1 MSEDRIRR
9 AFDDLSRQARQAN
22 PDDSLGALM
31 NPEENAKN
39 RWTYLAAAAV
49 IVLVLG
55 SVAFALNAN
64 RSRDVVSPPAST
76 AATTPGSAESTIPS
90 TDSTVPGE
98 STTTTAPD
106 TSTTTTTATT
116 VVAGPAVGWHVVD
129 VASDDVLNVRQSPTA
144 GSPIVGT
151 LAHNQDNVALIP
163 RAGNPI
169 GGAAWYGVRLSDGTE
184 GFVNSR
190 YLAHPASWD
199 AGLAS
204 APCTAGQSSGGATA
218 STPSSGDASAV
229 VGLFQVKTG
238 SCDRYI
244 IVLGKDSVDVFETAN
259 TLGGGDVRVT
269 SGGTRVT
276 VELPS
281 AITGVAPQATN
292 ADFTEALAL
301 TVLPINTTGGADD
314 LEVRF
319 LHSSSRVAGIT
330 VLSNPARIVIDV
342 GSAPTGTGLAYAPV
356 IGTGNTILEHPVD
369 QSADKIGVAHSF
381 SVTGYARWFEAQG
394 YGTIT
399 TLDGATPTESTWS
412 GPSVIGASGD
422 FIRTMLYALYIPTWG
437 EFSFTVDLPSGGYEL
452 FVGEDCMS
460 EGDDSSQP
468 CGVTETFDV
477 AP

>member
-31 NPEENAKN
+31 NPEENTKN
-39 RWTYLAAAAV
+39 RWTYLAAAAAV
-49 IVLVLG
+49 VLVLG
-55 SVAFALNAN
+55 SIAFALNAN

-76 AATTPGSAESTIPS
+76 TVTTPGSTESTVPS

-106 TSTTTTTATT
+106 SSTTTTTPTTT
-116 VVAGPAVGWHVVD
+116 VVASPAIGWHVVD
-129 VASDDVLNVRQSPTA
+129 VASNDVLNVRQSPTA
-144 GSPIVGT
+144 SSPIVGT
-151 LAHNQDNVALIP
+151 LAYNQDNVTVIP

-169 GGAAWYGVRLSDGTE
+169 GEAAWYGVRLSDGTE

-190 YLAHPASWD
+190 FLAHPSTWD
-199 AGLAS
+199 AGIAG
-204 APCTAGQSSGGATA
+204 APCTASQSSGEATTATA
-218 STPSSGDASAV
+218 SSGDASAV
-229 VGLFQVKTG
+229 VGLFQIKTVD
-238 SCDRYI
+238 CDRYV

-259 TLGGGDVRVT
+259 TLGGGDVLVT

-276 VELPS
+276 VELPAS
-281 AITGVAPQATN
+281 ITGVAPQATN
-292 ADFTEALAL
+292 ADFTDALAL
-301 TVLPINTTGGADD
+301 TVLPINTTGAPDE

-319 LHSSSRVAGIT
+319 LHSSSRMAGIT

-342 GSAPTGTGLAYAPV
+342 RSAPTGTGVDYAPV

-369 QSADKIGVAHSF
+369 QSADKVGVAHSF

-394 YGTIT
+394 YATIT
-399 TLDGATPTESTWS
+399 TLDGGRPTDIAWS
-412 GPSVIGASGD
+412 GPSMTSANGNNAS
-422 FIRTMLYALYIPTWG
+422 IYASYIPTWG
-437 EFSFTVDLPSGGYEL
+437 EFTFTVDLPSGGYEL
-452 FVGEDCMS
+452 FVGDDCMS
-460 EGDDSSQP
+460 EGGDEIQP
-468 CGVTETFDV
+468 CGVNETFDV

>member
-22 PDDSLGALM
+22 PDASLGALM
-31 NPEENAKN
+31 NPEENSKN

-64 RSRDVVSPPAST
+64 RSPDVVSPPAST
-76 AATTPGSAESTIPS
+76 TATTLGSTDTTIAP

-106 TSTTTTTATT
+106 SSTTTTSPTT
-116 VVAGPAVGWHVVD
+116 SMVVTSPAVGWHVID
-129 VASDDVLNVRQSPTA
+129 VASNDVLNVRQSPSA

-151 LAHNQDNVALIP
+151 LAYNQDNVTVIP

-169 GGAAWYGVRLSDGTE
+169 GGAAWYGVRLGNGTE

-190 YLAHPASWD
+190 FLAHPITWD
-199 AGLAS
+199 AGIAG
-204 APCTAGQSSGGATA
+204 APCTASQSSGEATA
-218 STPSSGDASAV
+218 STPASGDASAV
-229 VGLFQVKTG
+229 VALFQLKTG
-238 SCDRYI
+238 NCDRYV

-259 TLGGGDVRVT
+259 VLGGGDVRVT

-276 VELPS
+276 VELPAS
-281 AITGVAPQATN
+281 ITGVAPQATN
-292 ADFTEALAL
+292 ADFTDALAL
-301 TVLPINTTGGADD
+301 TVLPINTTGAPDE

-319 LHSSSRVAGIT
+319 LHDSSRLAGIT

-342 GSAPTGTGLAYAPV
+342 GSAPTGTGLDYSPV
-356 IGTGNTILEHPVD
+356 FGTGSTLLEHPVD
-369 QSADKIGVAHSF
+369 QSADKVGVAHSF
-381 SVTGYARWFEAQG
+381 NVTGYARWFEAQG
-394 YGTIT
+394 YATVT
-399 TLDGATPTESTWS
+399 TLDGARPTDIAWS
-412 GPSVIGASGD
+412 GPSMTSANGNMAS
-422 FIRTMLYALYIPTWG
+422 IYALYIPTWG
-437 EFSFTVDLPSGGYEL
+437 EFTFTVDLPSGGYEL
-452 FVGEDCMS
+452 FVGEDCMN
-460 EGDDSSQP
+460 EGGDSSQP

>member
-22 PDDSLGALM
+22 PDASLGALM
-31 NPEENAKN
+31 NPEENSKN

-64 RSRDVVSPPAST
+64 RSLDVVSPAAST
-76 AATTPGSAESTIPS
+76 TVTTLASTESTVPS
-90 TDSTVPGE
+90 TDSTVAGE

-106 TSTTTTTATT
+106 TSTTTTTTTTTT
-116 VVAGPAVGWHVVD
+116 VVASPAVGWHVVD
-129 VASDDVLNVRQSPTA
+129 VASNDVLNVRQSPSA

-151 LAHNQDNVALIP
+151 LAHNQDNVTVLP

-169 GGAAWYGVRLSDGTE
+169 GGAAWYGVRLNDGTE

-190 YLAHPASWD
+190 FLAHPSTWD
-199 AGLAS
+199 AGIA
-204 APCTAGQSSGGATA
+204 AVPCTASKSSGEATA

-229 VGLFQVKTG
+229 VALFQVKTG
-238 SCDRYI
+238 SCDRYV
-244 IVLGKDSVDVFETAN
+244 IVLGKDNLEVFETAN
-259 TLGGGDVRVT
+259 TLGGGDIRVT

-281 AITGVAPQATN
+281 VITGVAPQATN
-292 ADFTEALAL
+292 ADFTDALAL
-301 TVLPINTTGGADD
+301 TVLPINKTGAPDD

-319 LHSSSRVAGIT
+319 LHSSSRLAGVT

-342 GSAPTGTGLAYAPV
+342 GSAPTGTGLDYTPV
-356 IGTGNTILEHPVD
+356 VGKGVTILEHPVD
-369 QSADKIGVAHSF
+369 QSVDKVGVTHSF

-394 YGTIT
+394 YATIT
-399 TLDGATPTESTWS
+399 TLDGAQPTDIAWS
-412 GPSVIGASGD
+412 GPSLSSSNGNTAS
-422 FIRTMLYALYIPTWG
+422 IYALYIPTWG
-437 EFSFTVDLPSGGYEL
+437 EFTFTVDLPSGGYEL
-452 FVGEDCMS
+452 FVGDDCMS
-460 EGDDSSQP
+460 PDGNTSQP

>member
-31 NPEENAKN
+31 NPEENTKN

-76 AATTPGSAESTIPS
+76 TVTTPGSAESTIPS
-90 TDSTVPGE
+90 TDSTVPGQ

-106 TSTTTTTATT
+106 TSTTTTTPTTT
-116 VVAGPAVGWHVVD
+116 VAASPAVGWHVVD
-129 VASDDVLNVRQSPTA
+129 VASNDVLNVRQSPTA

-151 LAHNQDNVALIP
+151 LAYNQENVTVIP

-199 AGLAS
+199 AGIAS
-204 APCTAGQSSGGATA
+204 TPCTAGQSSGEATA
-218 STPSSGDASAV
+218 STPSGGDASAV
-229 VGLFQVKTG
+229 VGLFQVKTDD
-238 SCDRYI
+238 CDRYI

-269 SGGTRVT
+269 SGATRVT

-319 LHSSSRVAGIT
+319 LHSSSRVAGVT

-342 GSAPTGTGLAYAPV
+342 RSTPTGTGLDYAPV

-369 QSADKIGVAHSF
+369 QSADKVGVAHSF

-394 YGTIT
+394 YATIT
-399 TLDGATPTESTWS
+399 TLDGARPTDISWS
-412 GPSVIGASGD
+412 GPSMVSANGNMAS
-422 FIRTMLYALYIPTWG
+422 IYALYIPTWG
-437 EFSFTVDLPSGGYEL
+437 EFTFTVDLPSGGYEL

-460 EGDDSSQP
+460 GVDDTSQP
-468 CGVTETFDV
+468 CGVNETFDV

>member
-31 NPEENAKN
+31 NPEENTKN

-76 AATTPGSAESTIPS
+76 TVTTPGSAETTVPS
-90 TDSTVPGE
+90 TDSTVPGQ

-106 TSTTTTTATT
+106 TSTTTTTPTTTT
-116 VVAGPAVGWHVVD
+116 VVASTAVGWHVVD
-129 VASDDVLNVRQSPTA
+129 VASNDVLNVRQSPTA

-151 LAHNQDNVALIP
+151 LAYNQDNVTVIP

-169 GGAAWYGVRLSDGTE
+169 GGAVWYGVRLSDGTE

-204 APCTAGQSSGGATA
+204 APCTAGQSSGEATA

-229 VGLFQVKTG
+229 VGLFQVKAG
-238 SCDRYI
+238 NCDRYI

-301 TVLPINTTGGADD
+301 TVLPINTTGGSDD

-319 LHSSSRVAGIT
+319 LHSSSRVAGVT
-330 VLSNPARIVIDV
+330 VLSHPARIVIDV
-342 GSAPTGTGLAYAPV
+342 GSAPTGTGLDYAPV

-369 QSADKIGVAHSF
+369 QSADKVGVAHSF

-394 YGTIT
+394 YATIV
-399 TLDGATPTESTWS
+399 TLDGARPTDIAWS
-412 GPSVIGASGD
+412 GPSMTSANANMAS
-422 FIRTMLYALYIPTWG
+422 IYALYIPTWG
-437 EFSFTVDLPSGGYEL
+437 EFTFTVDLPSGGYEL

-460 EGDDSSQP
+460 EGGDSNQP

>member
-1 MSEDRIRR
+1 MSEDRISR

-39 RWTYLAAAAV
+39 RWRSLAAAAV
-49 IVLVLG
+49 VVLVLG

-64 RSRDVVSPPAST
+64 RSQDVVSPPGST
-76 AATTPGSAESTIPS
+76 TVTTTGSAQ
-90 TDSTVPGE
+90 STVPTTGSTVPE
-98 STTTTAPD
+98 QSTTTTTPD
-106 TSTTTTTATT
+106 TSTTTTTT
-116 VVAGPAVGWHVVD
+116 VVASPAVGWHVVD

-144 GSPIVGT
+144 SSPIVGT
-151 LAHNQDNVALIP
+151 LAHNQDNVTVLP

-169 GGAAWYGVRLSDGTE
+169 GDDAWYGVRLSDGTE

-190 YLAHPASWD
+190 YLAHPSSWD
-199 AGLAS
+199 AGLAGT
-204 APCTAGQSSGGATA
+204 PCTAGTSSGLATA
-218 STPSSGDASAV
+218 STPGNGDASAV
-229 VGLFQVKTG
+229 VGLFQAKTDN
-238 SCDRYI
+238 CDRYV

-292 ADFTEALAL
+292 ADFTNALAL
-301 TVLPINTTGGADD
+301 TVLPINTTGGSDD

-319 LHSSSRVAGIT
+319 LHSSSRLAGVT
-330 VLSNPARIVIDV
+330 VLNNPARIVIDV
-342 GSAPTGTGLAYAPV
+342 GTAPSGTGLDYAPV

-369 QSADKIGVAHSF
+369 QSADKVGVGHSF

-394 YGTIT
+394 YASIV
-399 TLDGATPTESTWS
+399 TLEGARPTDIAWS
-412 GPSVIGASGD
+412 GPSVAAADGNRAS
-422 FIRTMLYALYIPTWG
+422 IYALYIPTWG
-437 EFSFTVDLPSGGYEL
+437 EFTFTVDLPSGGYEL
-452 FVGEDCMS
+452 FVGDDCIS
-460 EGDDSSQP
+460 EVDDTSQP
-468 CGVTETFDV
+468 CGVKETFDV